1 VPAGLYEVAVAV
13 TVAISFT
20 PQVVL
25 SIARVRDARRL
36 RGRATSG
43 FRGWRGLAVPVL
55 DGALERSVALAA
67 SMDARGFGRRS
78 TSPKLRRATA
88 AATLGGLVGLG
99 IGLFAV
105 LDSGSASGI
114 GLAVILVGGALV
126 TGGLLAASHG
136 SRSRYR
142 PDRWLAAEWLVVAAG
157 LAAVAGVV
165 ATGSND
171 PNALVQPLYPL
182 ALPAGPVV
190 ALAGILIATVPSAI
204 APVPLP
210 VRAKLSEALA

>member
-1 VPAGLYEVAVAV
+1 M
-13 TVAISFT
+13 
-20 PQVVL
+20 
-25 SIARVRDARRL
+25 
-36 RGRATSG
+36 
-43 FRGWRGLAVPVL
+43 PVL
-55 DGALERSVALAA
+55 EGALERSVALAA

-78 TSPKLRRATA
+78 SSPRRRRATA

-114 GLAVILVGGALV
+114 GLAVILVGGGLV
-126 TGGLLAASHG
+126 VGGLVASSHG

-142 PDRWLAAEWLVVAAG
+142 PDCWLVAEWLVLGCG

-165 ATGSND
+165 AAGSND
-171 PNALVQPLYPL
+171 PNSLVQPLYPL
-182 ALPAGPVV
+182 GLPAGPLV
-190 ALAGILIATVPSAI
+190 ALAGILLATVPSVI

-210 VRAKLSEALA
+210 VRTKISEALA